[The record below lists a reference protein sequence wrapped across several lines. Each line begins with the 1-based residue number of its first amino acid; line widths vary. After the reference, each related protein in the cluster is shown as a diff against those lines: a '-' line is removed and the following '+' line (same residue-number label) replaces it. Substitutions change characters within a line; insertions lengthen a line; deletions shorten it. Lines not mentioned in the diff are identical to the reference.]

1 MLHNHKI
8 RKIMKSKKK
17 PIKRSKKKPKILS
30 YFCEMKDSRIERKK
44 LHPLVNIIFI
54 TISAVLCGAKT
65 WEDIED
71 FGYSKSA

>member
-54 TISAVLCGAKT
+54 TISAVLCGAEP
-65 WEDIED
+65 WEELED